1 VLLADDLDRLSALA
15 PASAPPRDA
24 AAAAWDAAERA
35 DVRAAAAEF
44 DRARGDIQA
53 AETARDSARRDL
65 RPAEAR
71 AWAEEASAR
80 AAWEAALER
89 RRRVHGDLL
98 PRAEKVEGMVAFA
111 YRNGAASLL
120 ELL

>member
-1 VLLADDLDRLSALA
+1 VGFAVSLPVPLFYRN
-15 PASAPPRDA
+15 
-24 AAAAWDAAERA
+24 
-35 DVRAAAAEF
+35 
-44 DRARGDIQA
+44 RGGIQA

-65 RPAEAR
+65 RLAEAR

-80 AAWEAALER
+80 AAWEAALDR

-111 YRNGAASLL
+111 YRNARRC
-120 ELL
+120 